1 MVNIEEGNQ
10 MEKEFDDMLQERLDD
25 AKQIEKAKITNFLE
39 EVWSDFRKSK
49 RNDFEN
55 SPPTGVEK
63 SKLLLLAKKMNSLP
77 AGKKY
82 FRKIVKLFDDR
93 LKMIESD
100 KLDWA
105 MGELLAYATLL
116 DEGKSIRISGQDVER
131 GTFSHRHAIVKTED
145 DEEEI
150 VPLNL
155 LNDHQGK
162 FEIYNSLLS
171 EYAVLG
177 FDYGYAFNTP
187 NGLTIWEAQFGDFFN
202 GAQIIIDQFLS
213 AAEDNGER
221 QTA

>member
-1 MVNIEEGNQ
+1 M
-10 MEKEFDDMLQERLDD
+10 KENLFEYLVKML
-25 AKQIEKAKITNFLE
+25 K
-39 EVWSDFRKSK
+39 
-49 RNDFEN
+49 
-55 SPPTGVEK
+55 
-63 SKLLLLAKKMNSLP
+63 
-77 AGKKY
+77 
-82 FRKIVKLFDDR
+82 
-93 LKMIESD
+93 
-100 KLDWA
+100 
-105 MGELLAYATLL
+105 
-116 DEGKSIRISGQDVER
+116 

-213 AAEDNGER
+213 AAEDKWGTPNGLVMCFCHMDMKVWAQSILQLE
-221 QTA
+221 